1 VPKSF
6 RFRVVYCLA
15 SLVLLAV
22 ASPFI
27 EELRDAT
34 LIEAALM
41 TMVLLSAVVAVGDR
55 GIRLTLTLLLVV
67 PALFARWASYYRP
80 DLVPTA
86 VFDGIGMLFLGF
98 VVVQLLRFIFL
109 APRVDSEVLCAGVAI
124 YLMVGL
130 FWNLAYGL
138 VDRLVPDSF
147 VFTTGPTTDR
157 SMDGFQGLYF
167 SFVTL
172 STVGYGDIIPV
183 SKVARM
189 LAMVEA
195 VFGMFYVTLLIARLV
210 SLYSSNRV
218 NNGARRE
225 DRDGENKGTR
235 RS

>member
-1 VPKSF
+1 MPKSF
-6 RFRVVYCLA
+6 RFRVAYCLA

-22 ASPFI
+22 ALPFI
-27 EELRDAT
+27 EELRG
-34 LIEAALM
+34 AALIHAALI
-41 TMVLLSAVVAVGDR
+41 TMVLVSAVIAVGDR
-55 GIRLTLTLLLVV
+55 GKRLTLALLLVV

-98 VVVQLLRFIFL
+98 VVVQLFRFIFL
-109 APRVDSEVLCAGVAI
+109 APRVDSEVLCASIAI

-130 FWNLAYGL
+130 FWSLAYGL
-138 VDRLVPDSF
+138 VDRLVPGSF
-147 VFTTGPTTDR
+147 VFTTGPTADR

-195 VFGMFYVTLLIARLV
+195 VFGMFYVSLLIARLV
-210 SLYSSNRV
+210 SLYSSNQVSRGV
-218 NNGARRE
+218 GRE
-225 DRDGENKGTR
+225 DRDGEN
-235 RS
+235 